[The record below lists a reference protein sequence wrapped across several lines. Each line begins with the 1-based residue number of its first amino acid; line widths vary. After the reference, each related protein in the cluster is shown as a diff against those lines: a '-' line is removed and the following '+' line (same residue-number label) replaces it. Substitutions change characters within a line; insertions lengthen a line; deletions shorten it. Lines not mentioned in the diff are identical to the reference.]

1 MGGRVKRRKLNF
13 FVEER
18 RIRLGLNVLESAFF
32 RHTYDKL
39 DQGPGRCWM
48 TLWRREW
55 VRSPA
60 RVVVTRD
67 ELKLLNDI
75 ELKLLNDSRCYHERD
90 MSSHEW
96 DMLHMNETCRQRE
109 ARLLNEL
116 RCYTCATHVLHMFYI
131 CSTYVLRMF
140 YTCSTHVQL
149 LVVLQMCWM
158 TRGAMGWLQ
167 LVGSLKFIGLFC
179 RIHSL

>member
-116 RCYTCATHVLHMFYI
+116 RCYTCSTHVLHMFYA
-131 CSTYVLRMF
+131 CSI
-140 YTCSTHVQL
+140 
-149 LVVLQMCWM
+149 
-158 TRGAMGWLQ
+158 TRGATNVLNDSRCYGVATVSRLLKMYRSLLQ
-167 LVGSLKFIGLFC
+167 NAFSLIGLFC
-179 RIHSL
+179 KRDL